1 MQIKQIAS
9 CKQRVW
15 WQVSAWSLANLTFP
29 NIWISMFCF
38 CVQGF
43 LSIALGQVAP
53 HSQRKRLLPFGPCSC
68 CERCWKCSCSLINSR
83 SCNTVG
89 HSFLVTINY
98 HLWTYFFKIP
108 MPVLYGFGCMQRWKW
123 EQYLEVLRRRTERN
137 QKGICCC
144 PAGSAIPCTG
154 PLALSGDDETSTL
167 WRSCKSHY
175 LGRLCRQQNRLQ

>member
-1 MQIKQIAS
+1 MFRVFSVLLSVRLPPTHRGRGYCHLAHARAAS
-9 CKQRVW
+9 GVGNVRARSSTAGAATQLVIL
-15 WQVSAWSLANLTFP
+15 SL
-29 NIWISMFCF
+29 
-38 CVQGF
+38 
-43 LSIALGQVAP
+43 
-53 HSQRKRLLPFGPCSC
+53 SQ
-68 CERCWKCSCSLINSR
+68 LIIIYK
-83 SCNTVG
+83 
-89 HSFLVTINY
+89 LI
-98 HLWTYFFKIP
+98 FFIP